1 MPKVL
6 RTRADDLVR
15 DRTYRIQIQAWIKM
29 TEHLVRDGLGLKHY
43 TTAAE
48 LIPHYKASI
57 RLLLADGAKSKIPDR
72 AHDTF
77 DCNDGIDIGIK
88 QLLES
93 ALHLQDFLHGMR
105 GLGTY
110 TLRFTPVGSTKRWGF
125 AFDRAWMELDDVLE
139 IPDERPGEALPDVQL
154 VSDPMLVV
162 SGADG
167 HSYEREFTLWAR
179 MRVVAPWTFGGEEA
193 EKHAFPGFEK
203 GWRERRGKESNEKK
217 EAGKRAEEAKGT
229 KKTKRTKRTK
239 RVTAAQG
246 TKRSARVKGNK

>member
-125 AFDRAWMELDDVLE
+125 AFDRAWMELDDVL
-139 IPDERPGEALPDVQL
+139 DPGRA
-154 VSDPMLVV
+154 
-162 SGADG
+162 A
-167 HSYEREFTLWAR
+167 
-179 MRVVAPWTFGGEEA
+179 
-193 EKHAFPGFEK
+193 
-203 GWRERRGKESNEKK
+203 RRGA
-217 EAGKRAEEAKGT
+217 AGRP
-229 KKTKRTKRTK
+229 
-239 RVTAAQG
+239 
-246 TKRSARVKGNK
+246 ARQRPHAGRQRRRRPQLREGIHPVGSHARRGAVDLWRRGG